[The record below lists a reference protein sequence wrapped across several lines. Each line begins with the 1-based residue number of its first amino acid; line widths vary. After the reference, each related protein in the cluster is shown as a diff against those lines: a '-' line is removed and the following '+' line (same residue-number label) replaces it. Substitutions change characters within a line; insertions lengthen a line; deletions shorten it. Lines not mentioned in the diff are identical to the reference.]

1 MCPRGDLLCPITQC
15 TNAPELPG
23 RFALGGPGGC
33 PVGMNEG
40 SPPMQQRPSSIPLSL
55 QRETEFQKKLP
66 LESNKL
72 IKACKR
78 GREGERWRY
87 DPLGGLAGLSL
98 TRALWL
104 KEKNYFN
111 PHFSHLARTPLTCLG
126 AEMRPLHQKSVRQV
140 TLAKSSKNWG
150 DAHKG
155 PSSGM
160 QREPQLPVLLKASE
174 KQAIGELTKHT
185 SFHQHGP
192 SITVPSAS
200 SSPSSSCPESRL
212 LSHAQTTR
220 TSTMS
225 SLTNSA
231 TIQGPCRWQP
241 PPYPSFQ
248 PCLKAGTVLGGN
260 HGALPP
266 SLSS

>member
-1 MCPRGDLLCPITQC
+1 
-15 TNAPELPG
+15 
-23 RFALGGPGGC
+23 
-33 PVGMNEG
+33 MNEG

-72 IKACKR
+72 IKVCKR

-155 PSSGM
+155 PSSGLLRGR
-160 QREPQLPVLLKASE
+160 RENL
-174 KQAIGELTKHT
+174 
-185 SFHQHGP
+185 
-192 SITVPSAS
+192 
-200 SSPSSSCPESRL
+200 
-212 LSHAQTTR
+212 
-220 TSTMS
+220 S
-225 SLTNSA
+225 SLFCSRHLRSKLLGSSQNTPHSIN
-231 TIQGPCRWQP
+231 
-241 PPYPSFQ
+241 
-248 PCLKAGTVLGGN
+248 TV
-260 HGALPP
+260 HP
-266 SLSS
+266 